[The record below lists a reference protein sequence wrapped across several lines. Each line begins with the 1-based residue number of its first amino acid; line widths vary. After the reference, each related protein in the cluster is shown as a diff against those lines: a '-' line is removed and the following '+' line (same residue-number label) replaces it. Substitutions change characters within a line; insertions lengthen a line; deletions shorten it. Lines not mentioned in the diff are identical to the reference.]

1 MGAGDL
7 MRFLKLTLSYDGTGY
22 FGWQSQP
29 NRPTIQGEIEK
40 ALSRITGEAISA
52 VASGR
57 TDAGVHA
64 LGQVVSVRT
73 HSPMP
78 CHILQ
83 RALAANLPEDIGV
96 IEVCDA
102 PEGFHAIRDAIS
114 KRYRYVIDDGVVG
127 DVFARRYAWR
137 IPRRLDERAMH
148 EGAQTLLG
156 KHDFSSFEAAGAER
170 QSSVRTIGEIFVVRR
185 AGQGGERVVFEV
197 ESDGFLYHMVRNIVG
212 VLVKVGRGRHN
223 AHWPAE
229 VLAAKS
235 RLAAANTAPARG
247 LFLVSVRYPT

>member
-1 MGAGDL
+1 MGAGDT
-7 MRFLKLTLSYDGTGY
+7 MRFLKLTLSYDGTGF

-29 NRPTIQGEIEK
+29 GRPTIQGEIEK
-40 ALSRITGEAISA
+40 ALRQITGEATSA

-64 LGQVVSVRT
+64 LGQAVSVRT

-78 CHILQ
+78 CDILQ
-83 RALAANLPEDIGV
+83 RALAANLPDNIGV
-96 IEVCDA
+96 IEVRDA

-114 KRYRYVIDDGVVG
+114 KRYRYVIDDGDVG
-127 DVFARRYAWR
+127 DVFVRRYAWR
-137 IPRRLDERAMH
+137 IPRRLDDLAMH
-148 EGAQTLLG
+148 ESAQALLG

-170 QSSVRTIGEIFVVRR
+170 QSSVRTIGDIFVARR
-185 AGQGGERVVFEV
+185 AEQGGERVVFEV
-197 ESDGFLYHMVRNIVG
+197 EADGFLYHMVRNIVG
-212 VLVKVGRGRHN
+212 VLVKVGRGREDVR
-223 AHWPAE
+223 WPAA

-247 LFLVSVRYPT
+247 LFLVSVRYST